1 MARRRRA
8 LLLYF
13 VCDFFRDA
21 KLQRKILGD
30 PAGALK
36 TYGLSKAQIGIIMS
50 RSNKKIR
57 EAIGKELQSLGR
69 PVLDRHPA
77 A

>member
-1 MARRRRA
+1 MAKRQEA

-21 KLQRKILGD
+21 RLQRKILED

-36 TYGLSKAQIGIIMS
+36 AYGLSKSQIGVIMS